1 MSHDF
6 QILPADEYNETLIGH
21 VHPSDWINPTPAGRY
36 NLVVI
41 GGGPA
46 GLVAAA
52 GAAGCGARVALVE
65 RQLMGGD
72 CLNFGCVPSKA
83 LINAARRA
91 AGMRG
96 HETSGLSATGVQIDF
111 AAAMQRLRRLRS
123 EIGAHDSVRRFT
135 SLGVDVFLG
144 SGHFTSPDTLK
155 VNETELL
162 FHSAVIATGARA
174 ATPPIPGLASVNA
187 LTNETV
193 FSLTELP
200 ARLAIIGGG
209 PIGCEMA
216 QSFARL
222 GSQVSLIES
231 SPGILPREDP
241 EAAAIVQARLQQDGV
256 NLLSSAQGLQLAP
269 GANGTILVTLDSMG
283 VKHDLTVDHL
293 LLAAG
298 RAPNIEG
305 LNLEAA
311 GVRYD
316 RTGVLVDDMLRTTNR
331 RVFAAGDI
339 CSRYQF
345 THSADFMARTVI
357 QNALFFGRK
366 KMSQLIIPWATY
378 TSPEIA
384 HVGLTAA
391 QAQARGLKI
400 TTYTQSLSAVDRAL
414 LDGETDGM
422 VRVHVRQGTDQ
433 IVGATIVAEHAG
445 DMISEITLAMTHK
458 IGLDGIAATIH
469 PYPTQAEAIRKIGD
483 QYNRTRLTPRLRSL
497 FSTLMSWRRR

>member
-1 MSHDF
+1 
-6 QILPADEYNETLIGH
+6 
-21 VHPSDWINPTPAGRY
+21 
-36 NLVVI
+36 
-41 GGGPA
+41 
-46 GLVAAA
+46 
-52 GAAGCGARVALVE
+52 
-65 RQLMGGD
+65 
-72 CLNFGCVPSKA
+72 
-83 LINAARRA
+83 
-91 AGMRG
+91 
-96 HETSGLSATGVQIDF
+96 
-111 AAAMQRLRRLRS
+111 
-123 EIGAHDSVRRFT
+123 
-135 SLGVDVFLG
+135 
-144 SGHFTSPDTLK
+144 
-155 VNETELL
+155 
-162 FHSAVIATGARA
+162 
-174 ATPPIPGLASVNA
+174 
-187 LTNETV
+187 
-193 FSLTELP
+193 
-200 ARLAIIGGG
+200 
-209 PIGCEMA
+209 MA

-231 SPGILPREDP
+231 SAGILPKEDP

-256 NLLSSAQGLQLAP
+256 SLLSSAQHLQLAP
-269 GANGTILVTLDSMG
+269 GPGGTIQITLDSMG
-283 VKHDLTVDHL
+283 LTHNLTVDHL

-305 LNLEAA
+305 LNLETA

-331 RVFAAGDI
+331 RIFAAGDI

-345 THSADFMARTVI
+345 THSADFMARMVI

-400 TTYTQSLSAVDRAL
+400 TTYTQPLSGVDRAL
-414 LDGETDGM
+414 LDDETDGM

-433 IVGATIVAEHAG
+433 IVGATIVAEQAG

-458 IGLDGIAATIH
+458 IGLGGIAATIH
-469 PYPTQAEAIRKIGD
+469 PYPTQADAIRKIGD